1 MPKKYLDYDGLAVY
15 DGLMKEWTGTE
26 IDNRA
31 MTVGEVD
38 DIFDSIM
45 LENQISTTISS
56 VNSSLTDSLGGE

>member
-1 MPKKYLDYDGLAVY
+1 MPKKYLDYDGLTVY
-15 DGLMKEWTGTE
+15 DGLMKEWTETE

-45 LENQISTTISS
+45 LENQISTTLSS